1 MTEAADLLLTNAEIH
16 SLTAPDTV
24 YEAAA
29 IRDGELVRLGDT
41 YEIEFLEGVETEVID
56 CEGRTVLPGFID
68 AHTHL
73 DHLGEHLVHADLS
86 TVDSREEALESLAA
100 RGDET
105 AGVGDAVGVED
116 ETDSAEHD
124 WILGFGYDESTW
136 GGEGGAEY
144 LTREDLDQVSETR
157 PIAAIRVDGHT
168 ASLNSVAL
176 AQLED
181 DLPDEEVHVEAGE
194 PTGVI
199 VEDAIG
205 VVKNEVAA
213 SRAEMREIISAAAE
227 HAVELGVTG
236 VHDMVQRSTAARAYR
251 DLAANDDLPLR
262 VRINYWSD
270 FLEHLTAAGMP
281 TNAGSERVQV
291 GAIKSF
297 SDGSFGGET
306 AKVYEPY
313 VGAGGDRD
321 GHGEEGADTD
331 DASTNVDADTDDG
344 RGQWVVNPDELG
356 DIVDRADAA
365 EFQLSIHAIGDEAI
379 EETLSLLESTNDPTD
394 SRHRIE
400 HAELVDDDQLA
411 RMADA
416 GIVASMQPN
425 FHRWAD
431 EGGLYDQRLG
441 EERRKQTNRFR
452 RVLEAGVPLA
462 FSSDCMPLD
471 PLLGIHHAVNA
482 GTEEQRLSVT
492 EAIRAYTRGGAYV
505 GFDEDR
511 LGTVEVGKRADLVVL
526 EESPWEQPEAIDEI
540 DVAMTLV
547 DGDVVYDAAE

>member
-24 YEAAA
+24 HEAAA

-105 AGVGDAVGVED
+105 AGVED
-116 ETDSAEHD
+116 GTDNAEND

-136 GGEGGAEY
+136 GGTAGY

-176 AQLED
+176 AELEN
-181 DLPDEEVHVEAGE
+181 DLPDEEVHVEGDE

-205 VVKNEVAA
+205 VVKDEVAA
-213 SRAEMREIISAAAE
+213 SRAEMRKIISAAAE

-251 DLAANDDLPLR
+251 DLEAEGDLPLR

-313 VGAGGDRD
+313 VGAGGDED
-321 GHGEEGADTD
+321 GDGEEVTDTDASANANADTD
-331 DASTNVDADTDDG
+331 AG
-344 RGQWVVNPDELG
+344 RGQWVVDPDELG
-356 DIVDRADAA
+356 DIVDRADNAD
-365 EFQLSIHAIGDEAI
+365 FQLSIHAIGDEAI
-379 EETLSLLESTNDPTD
+379 EETLTLLESTDDPAG

-441 EERRKQTNRFR
+441 EERRKRTNRFR
-452 RVLEAGVPLA
+452 RVLDAGVPLA

-482 GTEEQRLSVT
+482 GTEAQRLSVT

-526 EESPWEQPEAIDEI
+526 EESPWEQSEAIDEI

-547 DGDVVYDAAE
+547 DGDVVYDAAD